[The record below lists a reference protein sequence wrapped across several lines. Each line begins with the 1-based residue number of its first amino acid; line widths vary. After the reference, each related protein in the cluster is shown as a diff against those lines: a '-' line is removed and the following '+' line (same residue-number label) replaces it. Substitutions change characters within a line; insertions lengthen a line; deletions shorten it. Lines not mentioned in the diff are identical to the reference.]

1 MSTETPASEVKPN
14 PNPDLITGEPGSHPV
29 ATAAGAVAVCAAGA
43 ALGSMAG
50 PVGTA
55 IGGVAGA
62 IAGGLGGNVLGET
75 IAPTVEDPSPTLVE
89 ESYATGGHPYGK
101 FIPSYRAE
109 YEGYR
114 HYYVTTPGV
123 DEDGADPRPEGKD
136 SKLEPQNAS
145 ATNAENAPGAE
156 PGRRIS

>member
-1 MSTETPASEVKPN
+1 MTTEESTAEVKPN
-14 PNPDLITGEPGSHPV
+14 PNPDPITGEPGSHPV

-43 ALGSMAG
+43 AIGSMAG

-62 IAGGLGGNVLGET
+62 IAGGLGGNALGET

-89 ESYATGGHPYGK
+89 ESYAAGGHPYGK

-114 HYYVTTPGV
+114 HYYVG
-123 DEDGADPRPEGKD
+123 EAGAEGED
-136 SKLEPQNAS
+136 SKMKPEPPITS
-145 ATNAENAPGAE
+145 PTDLENAPGAE